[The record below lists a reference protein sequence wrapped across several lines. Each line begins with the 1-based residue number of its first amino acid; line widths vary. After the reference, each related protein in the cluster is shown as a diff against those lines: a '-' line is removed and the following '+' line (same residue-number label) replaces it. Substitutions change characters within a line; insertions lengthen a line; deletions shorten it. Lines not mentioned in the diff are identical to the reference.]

1 MSKKVPHNKQK
12 EDPVSQVKNE
22 TDSKELSNTVLL
34 ILTVSLAIIYF
45 VFSTL
50 SDGFYQHDEVGNFMA
65 AQRIW
70 YDDIIQILGAN
81 TKSGYR
87 LLYALPALGGFAF
100 LKLFNSLVAA
110 FTVYFSYKLL
120 AKLGSKNKLLI
131 FFVLGLQ
138 PLWFMLSFRNY
149 AELTV
154 AFLLVMTALQ
164 FFNKNYIIAALIVS
178 YVAFTRQ
185 EYHIISGLLF
195 LVFAFKKEWIAAL
208 LTGTFTVLQNLIGF
222 IITGDILYLPNSVMV
237 YSKKIEGIWP
247 KQGFDHYLTMSNV
260 IFGSVAITL
269 FFAYVGIIILKK
281 KKPNWYLLVPVVF
294 IFFLNCAFQAESFK
308 IGPGNGGNLR
318 YLITMAPL
326 LAILGVLA
334 IDEIIDFQKKHLLL
348 IFLIPVALLVYM
360 FQSYAHLNYGL
371 HLSDG
376 LNNTEE
382 IENWKP
388 LVLTV
393 ILTALLVIPLKK
405 KQYLIG
411 IAALS
416 IMVGVT
422 SIATRKIQPEERAV
436 KKAAKWYENHIKL
449 NQNPQTAQNQ
459 LYSDTNRVACGHAL
473 FYYYLGKNKYD
484 FVKPSIM
491 TYLDQETID
500 TLGRGDLVVWDSHYG
515 DRREVATSQPYQYYE
530 SSPNYQKIQYYQ
542 STDNRFTIVF
552 FKKMVTK

>member
-1 MSKKVPHNKQK
+1 MSKKTVHKKQK
-12 EDPVSQVKNE
+12 EAPEEVVVMNTE
-22 TDSKELSNTVLL
+22 SKELSNVML
-34 ILTVSLAIIYF
+34 IVITLALAVIYF
-45 VFSTL
+45 VFSTF

-70 YDDIIQILGAN
+70 YDDLLRILGAN

-87 LLYALPALGGFAF
+87 LLYAVPALGGFTF
-100 LKLFNSLVAA
+100 LKFFNSLVAA

-131 FFVLGLQ
+131 FFILGLQ

-164 FFNKNYIIAALIVS
+164 FYNKNYILSALIIS

-185 EYHIISGLLF
+185 EYHMISGLLF
-195 LVFAFKKEWIAAL
+195 LVLLFKKEWIAAF

-222 IITGDILYLPNSVMV
+222 IITGDILYLPNSVME
-237 YSKKIEGIWP
+237 YSAKIEGIWP
-247 KQGFDHYLTMSNV
+247 KQGFDHYFTMSNV
-260 IFGSVAITL
+260 IFGSIAITL
-269 FFAYVGIIILKK
+269 FVAYIGSVFVKK
-281 KKPNWYLLVPVVF
+281 KKPNLIILIPVIL
-294 IFFLNCAFQAESFK
+294 IFLLNCAFQAQSFK

-318 YLITMAPL
+318 YLITISPL
-326 LAILGVLA
+326 LGVLGVMA
-334 IDEIIDFQKKHLLL
+334 IDELKGLEKKYLLL
-348 IFLIPVALLVYM
+348 IFLVPLAFVVYA

-388 LVLTV
+388 LIFTLITIA
-393 ILTALLVIPLKK
+393 ILIFPLKK
-405 KQYLIG
+405 QHYLIG
-411 IAALS
+411 VAGVS
-416 IMVGVT
+416 ILVAST
-422 SIATRKIQPEERAV
+422 SITTRKIQPEEKAV
-436 KKAAKWYENHIKL
+436 KKAAKWYANHIKL
-449 NQNPQTAQNQ
+449 DKNPQTAQNQ

-473 FYYYLGKNKYD
+473 FYYYLGQNKYD
-484 FVKPSIM
+484 FVKPAIM

-500 TLGRGDLVVWDSHYG
+500 TLQQGDLVVWDSHYG
-515 DRREVATSQPYQYYE
+515 DRKEVATSQPYQYYE

-552 FKKMVTK
+552 FKKLFE

>member
-1 MSKKVPHNKQK
+1 MSKKSLNKKQ
-12 EDPVSQVKNE
+12 NE
-22 TDSKELSNTVLL
+22 IPEKGTNKVAESKELSNVVLL
-34 ILTVSLAIIYF
+34 LLTISLAIIYF
-45 VFSTL
+45 IFSTF

-70 YDDIIQILGAN
+70 YDDVIQILGAN

-87 LLYALPALGGFAF
+87 LLYALPALGGFTF
-100 LKLFNSLVAA
+100 LKFFNSLVAA

-120 AKLGSKNKLLI
+120 SKIGSKNKLLI

-154 AFLLVMTALQ
+154 AFLLVLTALQ
-164 FFNKNYIIAALIVS
+164 FFNKNYIIAALIAS
-178 YVAFTRQ
+178 YIAFTRQ
-185 EYHIISGLLF
+185 EYHLISGLLF
-195 LVFAFKKEWIAAL
+195 LVLAFKKEWIAAL
-208 LTGTFTVLQNLIGF
+208 LTGTFTILQNLIGF
-222 IITGDILYLPNSVMV
+222 IISGDILYLPNSVME

-269 FFAYVGIIILKK
+269 FFAYIGIVILKK
-281 KKPNWYLLVPVVF
+281 KKPNFYLLIPVIF

-308 IGPGNGGNLR
+308 VGPGNGGNLR
-318 YLITMAPL
+318 YLITIAPL
-326 LAILGVLA
+326 LGILGVLA

-388 LVLTV
+388 LIFTI
-393 ILTALLVIPLKK
+393 ILAALLIIPMKK
-405 KQYLIG
+405 KHYLLG
-411 IAALS
+411 IAAIS
-416 IMVGVT
+416 ILVGIT
-422 SIATRKIQPEERAV
+422 SISTRKIQPEEKAV
-436 KKAAKWYENHIKL
+436 KKAAKWYSNHIKL
-449 NQNPQTAQNQ
+449 DQNPQTAQNQ

-484 FVKPSIM
+484 FEKPAIM

-500 TLGRGDLVVWDSHYG
+500 TLDRGDLVVWDSHYG
-515 DRREVATSQPYQYYE
+515 DRKEVATSQPYQYYE

-552 FKKMVTK
+552 FKKMTN